1 MGAQIKMQVQVQKD
15 TYQDPNLLSIIFEI
29 DPSISRV
36 KDENIEIAKYLKER
50 YVNIDIF
57 DGDSLF
63 LYGTCKVPLF
73 ELLRQGRSSV
83 VRAKECEMCDP
94 ESGEFRGSIQLI
106 MSNQG
111 KIQSISQEEYKKKE
125 NSPVK
130 QRSQPSQADHAS
142 GK

>member
-1 MGAQIKMQVQVQKD
+1 M
-15 TYQDPNLLSIIFEI
+15 SIIFEI

-36 KDENIEIAKYLKER
+36 KDENLEVARYLKER
-50 YVNIDIF
+50 FVTIDIF

-73 ELLRQGRSSV
+73 ELMRQGRSSV

-94 ESGEFRGSIQLI
+94 ESGEFRGSIQMI

-111 KIQSISQEEYKKKE
+111 KIQSISQEEYKSKKE
-125 NSPVK
+125 NSPIK
-130 QRSQPSQADHAS
+130 
-142 GK
+142 